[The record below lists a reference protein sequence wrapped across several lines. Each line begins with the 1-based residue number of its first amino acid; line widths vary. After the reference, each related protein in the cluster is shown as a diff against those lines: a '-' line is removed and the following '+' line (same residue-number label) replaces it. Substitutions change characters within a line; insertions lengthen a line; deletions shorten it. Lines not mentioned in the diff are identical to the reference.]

1 LQFTSHLDDQESNVL
16 TDETKIIQILAN
28 LLNNALRFTREGRIE
43 FGYVLRGDTLEFF
56 VSDTGIGIAPEHQVK
71 VFDRFYQVETPSSK
85 QFSGTGLGL
94 SISKAYVE
102 LLGGAIW
109 LISTPGEG
117 SLFCFSIPYTK
128 PLEALPPKKKPAHKT
143 KV

>member
-1 LQFTSHLDDQESNVL
+1 MTRQSNVL
-16 TDETKIIQILAN
+16 TDETKIIQILSN

-43 FGYVLRGDTLEFF
+43 FGYVLRGDTVEFF

-102 LLGGAIW
+102 LARWRHLAHLDPRGRITFLLLNTLHQTA
-109 LISTPGEG
+109 G
-117 SLFCFSIPYTK
+117 SSQ
-128 PLEALPPKKKPAHKT
+128 PPKKKPVHKT